1 MKKLFL
7 LVGFF
12 CFIGGMSLN
21 AQCSKT
27 CTKKV
32 QNATSMADQ
41 SSNEVSAKMVANIAD
56 ADPSIEKK
64 VCDYSGAVSYYK
76 KKQCEVSGKTSYTE
90 VNYDAALGQ
99 FVNISPSESGAE
111 LRKEHSSAAKVME
124 IKNAD
129 GSASKK
135 ACCAGACAKDCC
147 KGKKSTSTSEAR
159 VIKTSGT

>member
-12 CFIGGMSLN
+12 CFVGGMSLN
-21 AQCSKT
+21 AQCAKT
-27 CTKKV
+27 CTKKTTS
-32 QNATSMADQ
+32 ATSMADK
-41 SSNEVSAKMVANIAD
+41 SSNEVSAKMVANFAE
-56 ADPSIEKK
+56 ADPSIERK

-76 KKQCEVSGKTSYTE
+76 KKQCEVSGNTSYTE

-111 LRKEHSSAAKVME
+111 LRQVHSTSAKVME

-135 ACCAGACAKDCC
+135 ACCSMACAKDCC
-147 KGKKSTSTSEAR
+147 KDKKSTSTSEAK
-159 VIKTSGT
+159 VVKTSGT